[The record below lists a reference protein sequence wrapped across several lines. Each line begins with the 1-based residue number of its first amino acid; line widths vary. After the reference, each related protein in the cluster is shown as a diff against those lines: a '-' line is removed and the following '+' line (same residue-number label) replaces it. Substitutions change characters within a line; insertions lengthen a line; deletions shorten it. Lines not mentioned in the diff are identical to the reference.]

1 MSSYKKIKN
10 KNNIRVVELFAG
22 VGGFRLGFE
31 RTSKKFQ
38 TVWANQWE
46 PNRGKQWAFDCYE
59 KHFGISE
66 NHVNEDIAKVIDKI
80 PKHDLLVGGFPCQD
94 YSVAR
99 TGARGIEGKKGVLWW
114 NILEVIKVHHPQ
126 LILLEN
132 VDRLIKSPAKQR
144 GRDFGIMLR
153 ALYDEGYDVEW
164 RVINAADYGEVQRR
178 RRVFIFAYNCNLSL
192 VVNNKNNHKELLLKE
207 GFFAKQFPIDMIVE
221 SKKTTEISIIE
232 SYKDLV
238 DVSDKFSAMFYNAGA
253 MINGNV
259 VSYEVLP
266 KIVSGKILNDI
277 IEKNG
282 VDKKYYIDKEKQKK
296 FEYLKGNK
304 KIPRVKPN
312 GEKYN
317 YSEGAMAF
325 PDSLNKPARTMLTSE
340 GTTNRSTHIIEDP
353 KTGKLRKITPLEAER
368 INGFDDDWTDT
379 GMPHNFRYFCM
390 GNALVVPLIEKMGK
404 QLLNIWRNLGI

>member
-178 RRVFIFAYNCNLSL
+178 RRVFIFAYNRNLSL

-325 PDSLNKPARTMLTSE
+325 PDSLNKHARTMLTSE